1 MQEVHSFML
10 ILLNRKTALK
20 CETGHNRIYLQE
32 VFIMADIEKMENM
45 ISDEMMEEAAG
56 GKSSKEDWTTVRCHV
71 ASGYLALRSKPEY
84 KASNE
89 IAKIY
94 NGETLKVQ
102 LSNRSGA
109 YLWAKYEGK
118 QGWVNGDYVRK

>member
-1 MQEVHSFML
+1 
-10 ILLNRKTALK
+10 
-20 CETGHNRIYLQE
+20 
-32 VFIMADIEKMENM
+32 MADIEKMENM

-71 ASGYLALRSKPEY
+71 SSGYLALRSKPEY

-102 LSNRSGA
+102 LSNRKGA

>member
-1 MQEVHSFML
+1 
-10 ILLNRKTALK
+10 
-20 CETGHNRIYLQE
+20 
-32 VFIMADIEKMENM
+32 MADIEKMENM

-71 ASGYLALRSKPEY
+71 ALRSKPEY

>member
-1 MQEVHSFML
+1 MKKKLLSMVLTLALALSFF
-10 ILLNRKTALK
+10 ALPVSAAK
-20 CETGHNRIYLQE
+20 APVSEGKKLYVTGTKN
-32 VFIMADIEKMENM
+32 F
-45 ISDEMMEEAAG
+45 
-56 GKSSKEDWTTVRCHV
+56 
-71 ASGYLALRSKPEY
+71 LALRSKPEY

>member
-1 MQEVHSFML
+1 ML
-10 ILLNRKTALK
+10 
-20 CETGHNRIYLQE
+20 
-32 VFIMADIEKMENM
+32 
-45 ISDEMMEEAAG
+45 
-56 GKSSKEDWTTVRCHV
+56 HV

-102 LSNRSGA
+102 LSNRKGA

-118 QGWVNGDYVRK
+118 HGWVNGDYVRK